1 MVILFQ
7 PSNLRQIPA
16 RRRPFGAG
24 VLPKPSAEDRT
35 WAAQHLN
42 ASARDFD
49 VVRASER
56 PLDAITDDNLIDPSD
71 ETEAHDAGRECERGR
86 A

>member
-49 VVRASER
+49 VVRAS
-56 PLDAITDDNLIDPSD
+56 DDNLIDPSD